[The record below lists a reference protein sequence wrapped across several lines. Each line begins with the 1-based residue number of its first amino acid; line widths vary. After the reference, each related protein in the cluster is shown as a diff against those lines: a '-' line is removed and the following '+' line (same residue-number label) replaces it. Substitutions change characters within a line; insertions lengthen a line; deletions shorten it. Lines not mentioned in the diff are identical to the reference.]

1 MSNLKLSKKLKTLQ
15 FKENLEQCKAIIKKK
30 LKQTNFKR
38 KEKVQAKLNRNC
50 HRLNKEKGKR
60 GNHLDSNRKKLK
72 KLKTK

>member
-1 MSNLKLSKKLKTLQ
+1 
-15 FKENLEQCKAIIKKK
+15 

-38 KEKVQAKLNRNC
+38 KEKVQAKLNKNC

-72 KLKTK
+72 RLKTK